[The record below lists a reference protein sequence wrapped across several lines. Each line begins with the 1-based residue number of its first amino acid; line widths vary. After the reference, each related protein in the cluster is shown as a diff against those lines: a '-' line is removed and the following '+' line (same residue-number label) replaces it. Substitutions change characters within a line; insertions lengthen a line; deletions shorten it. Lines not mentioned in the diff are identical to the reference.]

1 MSVKNTKE
9 SSLDDDV
16 LGAFLKR
23 ATELH
28 GAGRF
33 DEALHLYD
41 HIVLRNPGV
50 LSAQYF
56 RATVD
61 VEMGNLTRALDRLRK
76 LSLRDP
82 SSFDALYALAFTFG
96 ELGEWESAAETYRRA
111 LALRA
116 NSTTARFALAQALE
130 VTGDLDGAMALYRA
144 LLAQPAV
151 RLRSLI
157 GVAHLDPSQ
166 IADAECEEMTTAAAD
181 DTTPIGIR
189 IGLCFALGEVLEARR
204 VDDRAFA
211 MFSAGNRLRRQHIAD
226 SLDLPDDIVIAPP
239 RARIK
244 AEHPEAVA
252 RRHAELI
259 AQQKRIFTSQFLARH
274 AGLGHPTRAPIFVIG
289 MPRSGSTLIEQIL
302 SSHRQVEGL
311 GEIPAAWDAMRA
323 VLPPDWLREG
333 GELSPEHLRGLA
345 DSYLSA
351 LRASGW
357 RKAAFVVDKMLGNYL
372 NLGLI
377 HLMFPNATILHS
389 VRDPVDTCLGS
400 FRKLFRTGNETTYDL
415 RDIGAQYV
423 RYREMMAHWES
434 VLPQGRITMVSHETL
449 LQDPA
454 GRIRWLVQEACG
466 LKWDD
471 NCLSFH
477 RTKRPVRT
485 SSVAQVR
492 RPVFRSAMG
501 RWRNYARH
509 LGPLFEALG
518 SFAPPR

>member
-9 SSLDDDV
+9 NPLDDDV

-28 GAGRF
+28 GAGRL

-76 LSLRDP
+76 LSLKDP
-82 SSFDALYALAFTFG
+82 TSFDALFALAFTFG

-116 NSTTARFALAQALE
+116 NSTAARFALAQALE
-130 VTGDLDGAMALYRA
+130 VAGKLGEAMALYQE
-144 LLAQPAV
+144 LAQVPAV

-157 GVAHLDPSQ
+157 GVAHLDPLQ
-166 IADAECEEMTTAAAD
+166 ITDAEYREVTEAAAD
-181 DTTPIGIR
+181 GSTPTGLR
-189 IGLCFALGEVLEARR
+189 IGLHFALGEVLETRHAY
-204 VDDRAFA
+204 DSAFV
-211 MFSAGNRLRRQHIAD
+211 MFSAGNALRRQNIAD
-226 SLDLPDDIVIAPP
+226 SLDLPDNIVIAPP

-311 GEIPAAWDAMRA
+311 GEIPAAWGAMRA

-449 LQDPA
+449 LQDPE

-501 RWRNYARH
+501 RWRNYVRH